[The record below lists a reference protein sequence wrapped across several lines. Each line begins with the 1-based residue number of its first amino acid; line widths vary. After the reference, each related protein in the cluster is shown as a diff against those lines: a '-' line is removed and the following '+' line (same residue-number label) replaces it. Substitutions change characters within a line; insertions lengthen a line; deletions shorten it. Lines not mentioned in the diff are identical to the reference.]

1 MLRWVRLHCTDEGQ
15 KPETS
20 TWMSAVCQDEQ
31 TFIPFV
37 HKTCIHLDV
46 CSLPVIP
53 FAHETC
59 RLSNIWCCIIHVCM
73 FVYVCARVCA
83 CAHVCAW
90 MHISMYFLVC
100 VPYFTQGS
108 LTLSSCAVHLVIY
121 RQSLFTPFS
130 IFLLTGI

>member
-31 TFIPFV
+31 TFIPF
-37 HKTCIHLDV
+37 
-46 CSLPVIP
+46 
-53 FAHETC
+53 AHEMC

-73 FVYVCARVCA
+73 FVYVCACVCA

-130 IFLLTGI
+130 IFLLIGI